1 MLKHFDDLETRV
13 RVAILGSTG
22 SIGRQALDV
31 VRAHPDRFQVVAL
44 AAGSDAETLAAQA
57 KEFDVGLLGLAQGS
71 ISAPEPS
78 VVVVGPNAAAEIAE
92 RTSAEV
98 VLNAVVGAAG
108 LQATMAT
115 ILSGKTLALANK
127 ESLVAAGEL
136 VMSRAEPG
144 QIRPVDSEHSALWQ
158 VLEGVPPHAVRRC
171 ILTGSGGPFRGRD
184 MASLAG
190 VTVAEALAH
199 PVWDM
204 GRKITI
210 DSATMMNKGLEIV
223 EAHFLFG
230 FTYDEIEVV
239 INPQGLVHG
248 MVEVIDGSM
257 VAYAAQPDMR
267 LPIQLAL
274 AWPERLMPPASVG
287 ASVGPEDPGGPDPDA
302 PDGSSGSG
310 SPGSAKAG
318 RIDWAATGGLA
329 FEAPDVGTFRCV
341 ALAYEAGRRGD
352 TYPAVLNAANE
363 VAVGAFLDE
372 RIGFL
377 GIPEVVERVLE
388 EHQPVEPRLEGVLEQ
403 DAWARGRA
411 VEVVTRLGDNG

>member
-1 MLKHFDDLETRV
+1 MLRHFDDLESRI

-31 VRAHPDRFQVVAL
+31 VRSHPDRFQVVAL
-44 AAGSDAETLAAQA
+44 TAGSDSEGLAAQA
-57 KEFDVGLLGLAQGS
+57 KEFDVRLLGLAKGS
-71 ISAPEPS
+71 LSAPEPS
-78 VVVVGPNAAAEIAE
+78 VVVEGRNAAAEVVE
-92 RTSAEV
+92 RASADV

-108 LQATMAT
+108 LEATMAT
-115 ILSGKTLALANK
+115 ILSGRTLALANK

-158 VLEGVPPHAVRRC
+158 VLEGIPPHAVRRC
-171 ILTGSGGPFRGRD
+171 ILTGSGGPFRGRE
-184 MASLAG
+184 MAGLAG

-210 DSATMMNKGLEIV
+210 DSATMMNKGLEVV

-248 MVEVIDGSM
+248 MVEALDGS
-257 VAYAAQPDMR
+257 VLAYAAKPDMR

-274 AWPERLMPPASVG
+274 AWPERLMPPSASQ
-287 ASVGPEDPGGPDPDA
+287 GGK
-302 PDGSSGSG
+302 G
-310 SPGSAKAG
+310 G
-318 RIDWAATGGLA
+318 RIDSAAAGGLA
-329 FEAPDVGTFRCV
+329 FEAPDLETFRCL

-352 TYPAVLNAANE
+352 TYPAVLNASNE
-363 VAVGAFLDE
+363 VAVRAFLDE
-372 RIGFL
+372 RLDFL
-377 GIPEVVERVLE
+377 GIPAVVETVLE
-388 EHQPVEPRLEGVLEQ
+388 CHEPAEPRLEGVLEQ
-403 DAWARGRA
+403 DAWARRRA
-411 VEVVTRLGDNG
+411 AEVVAKLRNNG

>member
-1 MLKHFDDLETRV
+1 MLRYFDDVENRT

-31 VRAHPDRFQVVAL
+31 VRSRPDRFEVVAL
-44 AAGSDAETLAAQA
+44 TAGSDSDGLAAQA
-57 KEFDVGLLGLAQGS
+57 KEFDVRLLGLAEGTLT
-71 ISAPEPS
+71 APEPS
-78 VVVVGPNAAAEIAE
+78 VVVEGRNAAAEVAE
-92 RTSAEV
+92 RASADV

-108 LQATMAT
+108 LEATMAT
-115 ILSGKTLALANK
+115 ILTGKTLALANK

-158 VLEGVPPHAVRRC
+158 VLEGIPPHAVRRC

-184 MASLAG
+184 AAGLAG

-210 DSATMMNKGLEIV
+210 DSATMMNKGLEVV

-248 MVEVIDGSM
+248 MVEALDGS
-257 VAYAAQPDMR
+257 VLAYAAQPDMR

-274 AWPERLMPPASVG
+274 AWPERLMPPA
-287 ASVGPEDPGGPDPDA
+287 GPRE
-302 PDGSSGSG
+302 
-310 SPGSAKAG
+310 G
-318 RIDWAATGGLA
+318 RIDWAEAGGLT
-329 FEAPDVGTFRCV
+329 FEAPDLGTFRCL

-352 TYPAVLNAANE
+352 TYPAVLNASNE
-363 VAVGAFLDE
+363 VAVRAFLD
-372 RIGFL
+372 RQLDFL
-377 GIPEVVERVLE
+377 GIPEVVETVLE
-388 EHQPVEPRLEGVLEQ
+388 CHEPAEPRLEGVLEQ
-403 DAWARGRA
+403 DAWARQRA
-411 VEVVTRLGDNG
+411 AEVVAKLRNND